1 MNNENSRRR
10 RTGPDELAGLT
21 ILQVIEHPRGKLGHG
36 LSLLI
41 IFSDK
46 SWAGIGV
53 DVDGIGTDCCG
64 FLDFQT
70 GCSDAISDYLDP
82 AQLFGAKLID
92 RNQMEALLEL
102 QKQADVSDK
111 EQQLITLRARMVNL
125 EADIQKLI
133 IQ

>member
-1 MNNENSRRR
+1 MNIENSRRR
-10 RTGPDELAGLT
+10 RKDPGEFAGLT
-21 ILQVIEHPRGKLGHG
+21 ISQVIEHPRGKLGRG

-46 SWAGIGV
+46 SWAGISV
-53 DVDGIGTDCCG
+53 DVDGVGADCCG
-64 FLDFQT
+64 FLDFQA
-70 GCSDAISDYLDP
+70 GYSDAIFDYLDP
-82 AQLFGAKLID
+82 VQLLEARLID
-92 RNQMEALLEL
+92 PRQMAVLLEL

-111 EQQLITLRARMVNL
+111 EQQLITLRAQVANL

>member
-1 MNNENSRRR
+1 MNLDNSLRRR
-10 RTGPDELAGLT
+10 KGPVELAGLT
-21 ILQVIEHPRGKLGHG
+21 ISHAIEYPRGKFGSG

-46 SWAGIGV
+46 SWMGLSA
-53 DVDGIGTDCCG
+53 DVDGIGGDRRG

-70 GCSDAISDYLDP
+70 GCSDAIVDYLDP

-102 QKQADVSDK
+102 QKQAHVSDK
-111 EQQLITLRARMVNL
+111 EQQLITLRAQVANL